1 MLPMSPEYQVPNIG
15 FSVQVRIE
23 KTYTDSI
30 KSSVHIDTLDKIFR
44 GAYVYIKRG

>member
-1 MLPMSPEYQVPNIG
+1 MLPMSPKYRVLNIG
-15 FSVQVRIE
+15 FSIQVRIE

-30 KSSVHIDTLDKIFR
+30 KSSVHIHTLDKIFR

>member
-1 MLPMSPEYQVPNIG
+1 MLPMSPEYRVPNIG

-23 KTYTDSI
+23 KTYTDSL